1 MLESEGAG
9 GSPGGTAGK
18 APLFLRSFLRL
29 TGNSKSWQAPFQPLP
44 ARFLAAAFAVSP
56 PRANVAQPV
65 LPHSSEE
72 DSAAREPG
80 KRPRCSP
87 PHSLKVQTA
96 RSKRNTK
103 ILRSC
108 QNADS
113 GAAPPGVS
121 VLFWAAQGLLPPG
134 ARSPRPRCADTERGL
149 GGPPECAPHSLLLS
163 CPEATASSAEKGGG
177 CLRCPPECV
186 GHDESWP
193 KDGPCPWYQ
202 VHCSQE

>member
-1 MLESEGAG
+1 MGLQERRPSFCALSC
-9 GSPGGTAGK
+9 GSQGTLSLGK
-18 APLFLRSFLRL
+18 HPSNRS
-29 TGNSKSWQAPFQPLP
+29 P
-44 ARFLAAAFAVSP
+44 ARFLAAAFALSP

-87 PHSLKVQTA
+87 PHSLKVRTA

-103 ILRSC
+103 ILKSC

-134 ARSPRPRCADTERGL
+134 ARSPRLRCADTERGL

-177 CLRCPPECV
+177 CLRCPRECV

-193 KDGPCPWYQ
+193 KDGPCSWYQ
-202 VHCSQE
+202 VHCPQE